1 VRRALFAAV
10 LNVLSVLLASLL
22 TVAPAAADDATAA
35 LGYQPPVDAPIID
48 HFRPPPAKWA
58 AGNRGIDYGTA
69 PGTPVTAAAEG
80 VVEFAGQVG
89 GTLHVV
95 VRHPDGLRSSYSFL
109 ASIDVVE
116 GQRVARGTIVG
127 TAGDSLHFGVRS
139 GDTYIDPE
147 LLLRGAAFSVH
158 LVPAEGETEAQRRL
172 GEMIL
177 DAFDDELSTPG
188 GGGIGSS
195 VGAWLRSTVDPA
207 EIVRLAVHYSSA
219 MSVPVHLAGV
229 ADATWQWYRTQ
240 AHCTAAGAV
249 ETVMQQSASNHLV
262 VLVAGFGSSSGNG
275 AGIDSVDLASA
286 GVPADRVMRFSYSG
300 GKTPA
305 STGAPFAT
313 LDTTTYSSTDSQ
325 AALDGVAERL
335 AEAIAA
341 VAAANPGAP
350 IDVIGHS
357 QGGVVALRALQIG
370 AERATLPPDVR
381 LVTIASPHQGD
392 TLATGADLLSRQ
404 PLHEMVLDGAERALD
419 QFADDVHDSG
429 SARDLSLASPF
440 MASYHDAGVPQGV
453 FAVSIGGR
461 WDPVVPARDTRLE
474 GADNITV
481 DYGGLAAHG
490 KLPGAPAVTTQVA
503 LAIRG
508 ASPTCEGLV
517 DALTDHVASDIVATT
532 EDVTALSL

>member
-1 VRRALFAAV
+1 MHRALFAI
-10 LNVLSVLLASLL
+10 VLLVCLVDVSA
-22 TVAPAAADDATAA
+22 AAADD
-35 LGYQPPVDAPIID
+35 LDYQPPVDAPIID

-80 VVEFAGQVG
+80 LVEFAGQVG

-95 VRHPDGLRSSYSFL
+95 VRHPDGLRTSYSFL
-109 ASIDVVE
+109 ASIVVVE
-116 GQRVARGTIVG
+116 GQQVARGTIVG
-127 TAGDSLHFGVRS
+127 TAGDSVHFGVRS

-147 LLLRGAAFSVH
+147 VVLRGAAFSVH

-172 GEMIL
+172 GEMIR
-177 DAFDDELSTPG
+177 DAFNEELLTSH
-188 GGGIGSS
+188 GGGIGVS
-195 VGAWLRSTVDPA
+195 VGSWLRSTVDPA
-207 EIVRLAVHYSSA
+207 EIVRLAVHYSSVI
-219 MSVPVHLAGV
+219 SVPAHLAGV
-229 ADATWQWYRTQ
+229 ADATWQWYRSQ
-240 AHCTAAGAV
+240 AHCTDAAAV
-249 ETVMQQSASNHLV
+249 ASVMQQSASDHLV

-275 AGIDSVDLASA
+275 AGIDSVDLTSA
-286 GVPADRVMRFSYSG
+286 GVPSDRVMRFSYRG
-300 GKTPA
+300 GKTPT

-313 LDTTTYSSTDSQ
+313 LDTTTYTSADSQ
-325 AALDGVAERL
+325 AALAGVAERL
-335 AEAIAA
+335 ADTIAA

-357 QGGVVALRALQIG
+357 QGGVVALRALQIA
-370 AERATLPPDVR
+370 AERGVLPTDVR

-392 TLATGADLLSRQ
+392 TIATGADLLSRQ
-404 PLHEMVLDGAERALD
+404 PLHELVLDGAERGLD

-440 MASYHDAGVPQGV
+440 MAAYREAGVPEGV

-461 WDPVVPARDTRLE
+461 WDPVVPARDTRLD
-474 GADNITV
+474 GAQNITV

-490 KLPGAPAVTTQVA
+490 KLPGAPAVTTQVG

-517 DALTDHVASDIVATT
+517 DALADRVATDIVATT
-532 EDVTALSL
+532 EDVTALAL